1 MSSKDERLMKIEQ
14 SILEKIEH
22 KNQKITD
29 KFSQKIDKAIQDLR
43 NSSSPDKAKQIREHE
58 KAILREQRK
67 LERMRIKEA
76 HKSRQREKYNLTPHQ
91 EYELKKH
98 KAKSGFM
105 SHFVSFAMVN
115 AMLIVIWFIT
125 GGFAGVH
132 PWFIYP
138 LLGWGIG
145 LASHYIGFKGHLR
158 KLDILYAN
166 RENYYED
173 SFQIKQKEDKQL
185 NKPNEEKR
193 EDIPINLTEPYAT
206 YVNETRLVSNT
217 LLRQIN
223 ESENVDKDLLN
234 QIKDSLNHY
243 TDKIFYLSK
252 RGHFLEQAINQFD
265 HNNVSKN
272 KKSIEELLND
282 ESLDEGAKK
291 EYENALRMLDKQA
304 NSLGKIQKVKDKIQA
319 NLNTSLITLNTLK
332 LDFIRLQYI
341 TDESAEDAIHSLN
354 KKTEEIDDYIDL
366 LSDSLK
372 DIDSQI

>member
-14 SILEKIEH
+14 SILGKIEK
-22 KNQKITD
+22 KNKKITD
-29 KFSQKIDKAIQDLR
+29 KFTEKIDKAIKELKD
-43 NSSSPDKAKQIREHE
+43 SPSAEKAEKLKIHE

-67 LERMRIKEA
+67 LEKLRSKEA
-76 HKSRQREKYNLTPHQ
+76 KRKRQRDKYNLTPHQ
-91 EYELKKH
+91 EYELRKH

-105 SHFVSFAMVN
+105 SHFVSFASVN
-115 AMLIVIWFIT
+115 VMLIVIWFIT
-125 GGFAGVH
+125 GGYAGLH

-138 LLGWGIG
+138 LLGWAIG
-145 LASHYIGFKGHLR
+145 LASHYIGYKGHLK
-158 KLDILYAN
+158 KLDIIYAN
-166 RENYYED
+166 RDEYFQD
-173 SFQIKQKEDKQL
+173 SFQLQD
-185 NKPNEEKR
+185 EEPSQIEKADEER
-193 EDIPINLTEPYAT
+193 EQIPERLIEPYSS
-206 YVNETRLVSNT
+206 YVNETKQVSNT
-217 LLRQIN
+217 LLKQIN
-223 ESENVDKDLLN
+223 ESDNVDKELLK

-265 HNNVSKN
+265 LKNVEESKE
-272 KKSIEELLND
+272 SIEKLLQDAELD
-282 ESLDEGAKK
+282 DDTKK

-304 NSLGKIQKVKDKIQA
+304 TSLGKVQKVKDKIQA

-341 TDESAEDAIHSLN
+341 TDESAEDAIQSLN

-372 DIDSQI
+372 DIDNQI